1 MQWYLYR
8 TVTGISIHGG
18 SPKYSRANFGGTSMS
33 DKIPILLYHKNV
45 LSLLC
50 ATTAPRCLGP
60 YFNDTYEIMCVYI
73 YMYIN
78 IHMISRE
85 KNMFICIYIYNLEAR
100 AGT

>member
-60 YFNDTYEIMCVYI
+60 YFNDTYEIMCIYI
-73 YMYIN
+73 YIYKYTHDFQGEKYVYMYI
-78 IHMISRE
+78 
-85 KNMFICIYIYNLEAR
+85 YIYLEAR